1 MPNIV
6 ELSTIPVMCIAAV
19 DGAEGV
25 PDAVTKV
32 EEKLGHN
39 LRGRKCYG
47 VSITDESG
55 LHYRACVAIRDGDD
69 PAALGLEPSVIP
81 GGKYVQDRIRPF
93 DYRKDI
99 PDLVGRFERMSE
111 ESDVDGTRPF
121 VEFYRRH
128 DDVKLYVP
136 IK

>member
-6 ELSTIPVMCIAAV
+6 ELPTILVMCISAV
-19 DGAEGV
+19 GGAEGV

-32 EEKLGHN
+32 EEILGYN

-47 VSITDESG
+47 VSTTDGSG
-55 LHYRACVAIRDGDD
+55 LHYRACVAIQEGDD
-69 PAALGLEPSVIP
+69 PAALGLEPSEIP
-81 GGKYVQDRIRPF
+81 GGRYVEDRIRPF

-99 PDLVGRFERMSE
+99 PELVGKFGRMSE
-111 ESDVDGTRPF
+111 ENDVDQTRPS